1 MHYLQNYI
9 KLSAALDEV
18 AAHTSE
24 TDVARRLP
32 ALREKYRN
40 MGFFLP
46 EASAS
51 SPDRFASFNQK
62 LSDHWLKREAGVLR
76 LDCAIL
82 EGRIKTYAR
91 DPKTGAQYHVDRR
104 DWKAAAFREESLR
117 GGRFRTS
124 AGERIEQ
131 YRDWDAVID
140 EASLGRWLATEK
152 SRRPIAD
159 QRKFEALLLE
169 AMRASPDQKNKTKCE
184 WWEASRRFGVSV
196 RAFNR
201 VWKSAIE
208 ASGST
213 WDRPGRPP
221 NHRP

>member
-1 MHYLQNYI
+1 MNYPQNYI
-9 KLSAALDEV
+9 KLSTALDEV

-32 ALREKYRN
+32 ALREKYTH

-51 SPDRFASFNQK
+51 SPDRFASFNRK
-62 LSDHWLKREAGVLR
+62 LSDHWLKQEAGVLR

-82 EGRIKTYAR
+82 EGKIKTYAR
-91 DPKTGAQYHVDRR
+91 DPKTGAQYHVDPR
-104 DWKAAAFREESLR
+104 DWKAAACREETLR
-117 GGRFRTS
+117 GGSFRAS

-140 EASLGRWLATEK
+140 EASLERWLASEK

-159 QRKFEALLLE
+159 ERKFEALLLE
-169 AMRASPDQKNKTKCE
+169 AMRASPDQKNKTKRE
-184 WWEASRRFGVSV
+184 WWEASRRYGVSV

-221 NHRP
+221 NQRP